1 MLDQIKDFV
10 STIPKPV
17 IFAVVILVILG
28 GFFLW
33 RKFSSKDKENEVEA
47 GVFASRKYAQ
57 GIADNLDKES
67 APMMSS
73 MTPQYAKEVQTGLQD
88 LESDKKPV
96 VAAVA
101 PGEDLDDDSDDFD
114 QFDE

>member
-1 MLDQIKDFV
+1 MLDQIKDFL

-17 IFAVVILVILG
+17 IFAVVLLVILG

-33 RKFSSKDKENEVEA
+33 KKFSSKDKETNEVEA
-47 GVFASRKYAQ
+47 GVYASRKYAQ

-73 MTPQYAKEVQTGLQD
+73 MTPQYAGEVQTGLQD
-88 LESDKKPV
+88 LESDKKV

-101 PGEDLDDDSDDFD
+101 PGEDLDDDDDFD

>member
-1 MLDQIKDFV
+1 MLDQIKDFL

-17 IFAVVILVILG
+17 IFAVVLLVILG

-33 RKFSSKDKENEVEA
+33 KKFSSKDKENEVEK
-47 GVFASRKYAQ
+47 GVMASEGYAKYIQ
-57 GIADNLDKES
+57 KNMDHES
-67 APMMSS
+67 APMMST
-73 MTPQYAKEVQTGLQD
+73 MTPQYAGEVQTGLQD
-88 LESDKKPV
+88 LESDKKV

-101 PGEDLDDDSDDFD
+101 PGEDLDDDDDDDFD

>member
-1 MLDQIKDFV
+1 MLDQIKDFL

-17 IFAVVILVILG
+17 IFAVVLLVILG

-33 RKFSSKDKENEVEA
+33 RKMSSKDKENEVEA
-47 GVFASRKYAQ
+47 GVYASRKYAQ

-67 APMMSS
+67 APMMST
-73 MTPQYAKEVQTGLQD
+73 MTPQYAGEVQTGLQD
-88 LESDKKPV
+88 LESDKKV

-101 PGEDLDDDSDDFD
+101 PGEDLDDDDDDFD